1 MSSDYDNQLVERAVI
16 HLKAGETDTARRYLE
31 RALDVAD
38 DQETKTQ
45 ALYWL
50 STLTEDPVHKRAL
63 LLDVLAYNRNH
74 PEARRALAVLDGQ
87 LDPNEI
93 IDPNALPPLPLP
105 DAPQPARAD
114 RFTCP
119 KCGARMVFTP
129 NGRSLVCEHC
139 TRAQALT
146 SAPEQETA
154 EQDFFIA
161 MATARAHRKPAAMH
175 AFACRG
181 CGAAFVLAPEVLSA
195 TCAYCGSP
203 HVIDAADQRELLEPD
218 AVIPFAFD
226 QSTALRHLAHFA
238 KQRRLTPNASLQSP
252 RGMYLPAWTFDI
264 GGEVAYSGQ
273 IVTRSRGNV
282 LSIQQVNG
290 SAPFFFDDIP
300 VSAAR
305 KLGALFARA
314 LPGYHFAAAVPYD
327 PRYLAN
333 WPAEVYQVSMADAS
347 LEARAQAAK
356 RLRIGIKTLVGPDVE
371 NLRASS
377 SSLMV
382 EAFKLVLVPAWLAS
396 LPHAG
401 RDYLVFINGQSGHV
415 TSDLPDTRK
424 NKGLLDALFGN

>member
-1 MSSDYDNQLVERAVI
+1 MRSDYDNELVKRAVI
-16 HLKAGETDTARRYLE
+16 HLKAGETDAARRYLE

-50 STLTEDPVHKRAL
+50 STLTDDPARKRAL

-74 PEARRALAVLDGQ
+74 PEARRALAVLDGK

-93 IDPNALPPLPLP
+93 IDPNALPTPPRTE
-105 DAPQPARAD
+105 APQPARAD

-119 KCGARMVFTP
+119 KCGARMVFAP
-129 NGRSLVCEHC
+129 DGRSLVCEHC

-146 SAPEQETA
+146 SAPGQATA

-161 MATARAHRKPAAMH
+161 MATARAHRKPVTMH

-181 CGAAFVLAPEVLSA
+181 CGAEFALAPEVLSA

-226 QSTALRHLAHFA
+226 QSAALRRLAQFA
-238 KQRRLTPNASLQSP
+238 QQRGLTPNASLQPP

-290 SAPFFFDDIP
+290 SAPVFFDDIP
-300 VSAAR
+300 ASAER

-314 LPGYHFAAAVPYD
+314 LPGYDFAAAAPYD
-327 PRYLAN
+327 PRYLSN

-356 RLRIGIKTLVGPDVE
+356 RLRSSMKTLVGSHVE

-377 SSLMV
+377 SNLMV
-382 EAFKLVLVPAWLAS
+382 EAFKLVLVPVWLAS

-401 RDYLVFINGQSGHV
+401 REYLVFINGQSGRV
-415 TSDLPDTRK
+415 ISDLPDTRK
-424 NKGLLDALFGN
+424 KNGLLDALFGG